1 VTDITCNVCGSANK
15 VECEEKDLASWR
27 NGEGPIQQIL
37 SYISAAD
44 RELLISG
51 TCGKCFD
58 SMFGSEDEEDE
69 E

>member
-1 VTDITCNVCGSANK
+1 MTDITCNVCGSSNK
-15 VECEEKDLASWR
+15 VECEEKDLARWR